1 MKQAVILAGGKGTR
15 LRERLG
21 VLPKPLVDICGKPLL
36 ERQIG
41 LVKRYGYTHVL
52 LLVSYAS
59 RYVIDFCAGSRD
71 RWGLTIDCI
80 EDGQPLGTAGAVL
93 AQSARLE
100 DDFLVIYGDT
110 MMEIDLSR
118 FHAFHSSRT
127 DVAATLLLHPNDHP
141 YDSYRRKCCSR
152 AREQVDW

>member
-21 VLPKPLVDICGKPLL
+21 VLPKPLVSICGKPLL

-59 RYVIDFCAGSRD
+59 RYIIDFCAEVG
-71 RWGLTIDCI
+71 T
-80 EDGQPLGTAGAVL
+80 DGASPSNA
-93 AQSARLE
+93 
-100 DDFLVIYGDT
+100 
-110 MMEIDLSR
+110 
-118 FHAFHSSRT
+118 
-127 DVAATLLLHPNDHP
+127 
-141 YDSYRRKCCSR
+141 
-152 AREQVDW
+152 